1 MYKDRTVL
9 IFTDWF
15 TPGFKAGGPI
25 RSIENLIDTL
35 ESVFEIYIITSDRD
49 FKDLTPYQNIEIN
62 KWIKY
67 GKHSKI
73 FYVSPDFYSFKNLK
87 RVINLVNPNAIYL
100 NSMWSIRFTLV
111 PILITYQIDGIKI
124 YLSPRG
130 MLHKGALVFKKFKK
144 YLFIYLIKL
153 SGIYKR
159 IIFHATDEQEK
170 IDIKRFFPLN
180 DIILASN
187 IPKVSTKEHNSIL
200 KHKGELKLIFIS
212 RVNRKKNLLFLI
224 NILSNIR
231 LKGVINL
238 QVVGPIEDIGY
249 IDECKKLSEKLPLNI
264 SVSFHEGIENRF
276 IAETIQKHHFF
287 ILPTLGENFGHAIFE
302 SFAAGRPVII
312 SDQTPW
318 KGLRTK
324 EMGFDLSLDDPENWI
339 DSFQYCID
347 MEQEEFDRWCKNA
360 YQIARDYSLNSG
372 LKEKY
377 IQLFSR

>member
-1 MYKDRTVL
+1 MKSKIL

-15 TPGFKAGGPI
+15 SPGFKAGGPI
-25 RSIENLIDTL
+25 RSIENLINTL

-49 FKDLTPYQNIEIN
+49 FKDLTPYETIEIN
-62 KWIKY
+62 TWIKY
-67 GKHSKI
+67 GNHSKI
-73 FYVSPDFYSFKNLK
+73 FYVSPDFYSYRNLK
-87 RVINLVNPNAIYL
+87 KVIKLVCPNAIYL
-100 NSMWSIRFTLV
+100 NSMWSIRYTLI
-111 PILITYQIDGIKI
+111 PIMITYRIDGMKI
-124 YLSPRG
+124 FLSPRG
-130 MLHKGALVFKKFKK
+130 MLHKGALAFKKFKK
-144 YLFIYLIKL
+144 FLFIYLIKL

-187 IPKVSTKEHNSIL
+187 IPTVSTKEHHSIL
-200 KHKGELKLIFIS
+200 KHKGELKLVFIS
-212 RVNRKKNLLFLI
+212 RVSRKKNLLFLI
-224 NILSNIR
+224 NILSNIQ
-231 LKGVINL
+231 LKGLINL
-238 QVVGPIEDIGY
+238 LVVGPIEDIAY

-264 SVSFHEGIENRF
+264 SVSFLEGIENRF
-276 IAETIQKHHFF
+276 ISETIQNHHFF

-302 SFAAGRPVII
+302 SFAVGRPVII

-324 EMGFDLSLDDPENWI
+324 EVGFDLRLGNPEDWI
-339 DSFQYCID
+339 DSIQYCID
-347 MEQEEFDRWCKNA
+347 MNQEEFDRWCENA
-360 YQIARDYSLNSG
+360 YQMAKDYTSNSG